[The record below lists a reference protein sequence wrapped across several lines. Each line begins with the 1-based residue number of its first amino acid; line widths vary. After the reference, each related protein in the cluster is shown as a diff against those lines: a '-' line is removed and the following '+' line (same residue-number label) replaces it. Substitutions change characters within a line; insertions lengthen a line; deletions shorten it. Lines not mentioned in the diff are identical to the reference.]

1 MRIFIIGTDTKQ
13 CAQLAHYLIRTK
25 PELKS
30 PQQQPNKW
38 NMVGSLKSIRSFW
51 EPWSEIV
58 SQTCNPTEAQKQME
72 IALVQQQP
80 WIFDQTSSKTFLSNF
95 KTISYLQQAKHLIF
109 ISNEWEQQIDSS
121 LHDSFDIIYIGTILP
136 LNKQAS
142 LKGYCFAN
150 HEKMTSE
157 ILSKVLNDMKSNEV
171 LAYYPK
177 GLLTNDNKNN
187 DQNQNQN
194 QNQNQDQNQDQP
206 KPIQFRVETF
216 ELTQPVS
223 SKGVTSLVSKAVVS
237 AVAAAA
243 PISKKIYENTN
254 QNVTYTSP
262 APDTHTEHVCIEMIL
277 TPESLQNESKIETQV
292 KNFWAHAIQQS
303 PIIFKLISDTK
314 FKKTMN
320 QSNTQ
325 MHYFLSCKVDNQ
337 QDIFVS
343 GWLLAHIK
351 CLKAMKIICS
361 GGIFV

>member
-30 PQQQPNKW
+30 LQQQPNKW
-38 NMVGSLKSIRSFW
+38 NMVGSLKSTRSFW
-51 EPWSEIV
+51 EPWSDMV

-95 KTISYLQQAKHLIF
+95 KTISYLQKAKHLIF

-136 LNKQAS
+136 LNKQAN
-142 LKGYCFAN
+142 LKSYCFAN

-177 GLLTNDNKNN
+177 GLLIHDNKNN
-187 DQNQNQN
+187 DQNPE
-194 QNQNQDQNQDQP
+194 DQNQS
-206 KPIQFRVETF
+206 KTIQFRVETF
-216 ELTQPVS
+216 DSTHVAAS
-223 SKGVTSLVSKAVVS
+223 TSLVTKAVVS
-237 AVAAAA
+237 AVSATA
-243 PISKKIYENTN
+243 PISKKIYENQN

-262 APDTHTEHVCIEMIL
+262 APDTHTEYVCIEMIL

-314 FKKTMN
+314 FKKAMN